1 MEETKKRG
9 RKRKADTSD
18 TIKLTDVIDNSS
30 DAVTLTETTTIAVLS
45 DSKISD
51 ESIHAVT
58 ESTTH
63 EELIVKDNAA
73 PVNSK
78 DSVSSEDITDSDS
91 SDKKKDDN
99 EEMLSNGAILFV
111 SFAKMYSSSVATNPF
126 NVVRGQIVIID
137 CNKHDGRIRVMCL
150 YGKNSVGWVNVSDIV

>member
-9 RKRKADTSD
+9 RKRKADTAD

-30 DAVTLTETTTIAVLS
+30 DAVTVTETTTIAVLS
-45 DSKISD
+45 DSQISD
-51 ESIHAVT
+51 ESVHAVT
-58 ESTTH
+58 ESTTP

-73 PVNSK
+73 PINSK
-78 DSVSSEDITDSDS
+78 DITDSDS

-99 EEMLSNGAILFV
+99 GETLSNGAILFV
-111 SFAKMYSSSVATNPF
+111 PFAKMYSSSVAANPF

-137 CNKHDGRIRVMCL
+137 CNEHDGRIRVMCL
-150 YGKNSVGWVNVSDIV
+150 YGKNSVGWVNASDITR